1 MPDVYVQYEGS
12 RPLSTPNCVRIYVRG
27 PSSKIEAYRWLHNDR
42 VSSDNEIARKLSE
55 VPSTFGFRQSYWEG
69 DVKYLDDLPAGLHK
83 YEPTFEENGIGF
95 WAIESLPAK
104 ITPNSQKRR
113 PVAAHRRQLKGTS

>member
-12 RPLSTPNCVRIYVRG
+12 RPLRTPNRVRVYVRV
-27 PSSKIEAYRWLHNDR
+27 PSSKIEAYRRLHNDR

-55 VPSTFGFRQSYWEG
+55 LPSTFGFRQSHWQGE
-69 DVKYLDDLPAGLHK
+69 VKYLDDLPPNLHK

-95 WAIESLPAK
+95 WTIES
-104 ITPNSQKRR
+104 
-113 PVAAHRRQLKGTS
+113 